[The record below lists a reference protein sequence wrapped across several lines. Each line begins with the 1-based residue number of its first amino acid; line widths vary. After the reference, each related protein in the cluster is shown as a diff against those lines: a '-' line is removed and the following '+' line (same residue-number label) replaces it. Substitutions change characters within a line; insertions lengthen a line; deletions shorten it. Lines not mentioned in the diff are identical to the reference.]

1 MSFFLSVIG
10 VVCIIEGVSYFISP
24 RRVKELSKRIISTPE
39 SSLRLIGFLMMMVG
53 LILAYIGRRGF

>member
-10 VVCIIEGVSYFISP
+10 VVCIIEGGTYFVSP
-24 RRVKELSKRIISTPE
+24 RRVKELSKRIIFTPE

-53 LILAYIGRRGF
+53 LILAYIGRRGL